1 MKFLG
6 SKKGDIDNSVW
17 LSNSDLM
24 AGLMIIFLF
33 ISIGFIRE
41 KAPEVVGS
49 QDYVLNYL
57 SFTDSK
63 ENEIDVKLEQEFT
76 DEEKKEWQL
85 EIIPE
90 ENLIRFNAPDVM
102 FSQSNYKLNDRFKTI
117 INSFFPRYV
126 KVLSKFGSL
135 ISEIRIEGHTS
146 SEWKDVTQDRAYI
159 KNMVLSQERTISVLN
174 ESLNSLAKFKLSE
187 KEIKWAFDKVSAS
200 GLSSRSII
208 KNFDGSENSVKS
220 RRVEFRYVLN
230 ETEKLKFIKN
240 KLKKNG

>member
-63 ENEIDVKLEQEFT
+63 ENEIDEKLEQEFT
-76 DEEKKEWQL
+76 DEEKK
-85 EIIPE
+85 
-90 ENLIRFNAPDVM
+90 N
-102 FSQSNYKLNDRFKTI
+102 
-117 INSFFPRYV
+117 
-126 KVLSKFGSL
+126 GSL
-135 ISEIRIEGHTS
+135 RLF
-146 SEWKDVTQDRAYI
+146 Q
-159 KNMVLSQERTISVLN
+159 
-174 ESLNSLAKFKLSE
+174 
-187 KEIKWAFDKVSAS
+187 
-200 GLSSRSII
+200 
-208 KNFDGSENSVKS
+208 
-220 RRVEFRYVLN
+220 
-230 ETEKLKFIKN
+230 
-240 KLKKNG
+240 KKT

>member
-63 ENEIDVKLEQEFT
+63 ENEIDENLEQEFT

-220 RRVEFRYVLN
+220 RTRIY
-230 ETEKLKFIKN
+230 
-240 KLKKNG
+240 

>member
-63 ENEIDVKLEQEFT
+63 ENEIDEELEQEFT

-146 SEWKDVTQDRAYI
+146 SEWKDVTKDKAYI

>member
-6 SKKGDIDNSVW
+6 SKRGDIDNSVW

-63 ENEIDVKLEQEFT
+63 EDEIDQNLKQEFT

>member
-1 MKFLG
+1 
-6 SKKGDIDNSVW
+6 
-17 LSNSDLM
+17 M

-63 ENEIDVKLEQEFT
+63 ENEIDENLEHT

-240 KLKKNG
+240 KLKKNGKN